1 MRKLVAVT
9 QMTLDGVMQAPGGPE
24 EDPTGGFELGGWS
37 VGYFDD
43 VLGQQIGE
51 AMAKPFDLIL
61 GRKTYEIFA
70 AHWPFD
76 EGPIADRMNAAT
88 KHVASSTLG
97 SVDWTGSKLIEGD
110 VVTAVRN
117 LKEEDGPE
125 LHVLGSSDLLQ
136 TLLGSGL
143 IDEFRLWV
151 FPVIA
156 GSGKRLFSE
165 GAAPGG
171 LKLVSSG
178 TSPSGVTIA
187 TYETAGEIQKG
198 SFAFEEPTDAEVQRR
213 ESLGE
218 GES

>member
-24 EDPTGGFELGGWS
+24 EDPAGGFELGGWS
-37 VGYFDD
+37 FGYFDD

-51 AMAKPFDLIL
+51 AMAKPFDLVL

-76 EGPIADRMNAAT
+76 EGPIADGMNAAT
-88 KHVASSTLG
+88 KHVASTTLG
-97 SVDWTGSKLIEGD
+97 SVDWAGSKLIEGD
-110 VVTAVRN
+110 VATAVRN

-125 LHVLGSSDLLQ
+125 LQVYGSSDLLQ
-136 TLLGSGL
+136 TLLRSGL

-156 GSGKRLFSE
+156 GSGKRLFGD
-165 GAAPGG
+165 GAVPAG
-171 LKLVSSG
+171 LSLVSSS
-178 TSPSGVTIA
+178 TSTSGVIVA
-187 TYETAGEIQKG
+187 TYEPEGEIRKG

-213 ESLGE
+213 ASLG